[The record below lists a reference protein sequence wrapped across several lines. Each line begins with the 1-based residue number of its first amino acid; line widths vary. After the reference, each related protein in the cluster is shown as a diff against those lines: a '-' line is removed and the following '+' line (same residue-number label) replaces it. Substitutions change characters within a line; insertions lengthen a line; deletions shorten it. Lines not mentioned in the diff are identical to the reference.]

1 MLEDADEILGELSCG
16 EVQEMMDKMLGEQSF
31 SFTGYVE
38 KLMQGQIPF
47 SADGLTY
54 GLANGLAAGVAQE
67 RKMFLYLILIAV
79 IGAVLGNF
87 TSLLQGK
94 QVAETAFYAV
104 YLLFFSVLLTAFS
117 QTTRIAEDTLAA
129 LLDFMKVLSPAYFT
143 SMAFSEGA
151 LSSGAYYEF
160 TLVMITVVDWVLVK
174 FALPA
179 IHVHF
184 LLRIANQFSE
194 RDIFSKMA
202 ELIRD
207 AVKFVMKTMFGLMMG
222 FNVIQGMI
230 LPVTSKIETSAAV
243 KLGGALPGVGNAVSS
258 VASTVLLAGNLVK
271 NAVGAAGVIAV
282 FFYCG
287 VPLLRIVLHRFLFQV
302 TGAVIQ
308 PVSDKRMV
316 ACVSAVVE
324 SLQMITY
331 AVFVGCMMF
340 VISIALISTM
350 TSL

>member
-1 MLEDADEILGELSCG
+1 MEDTEAILGELSCR
-16 EVQEMMDKMLGEQSF
+16 EVQEMMDEMLGDRSF
-31 SFTGYVE
+31 SFAGYVE
-38 KLMQGQIPF
+38 KLVQGQLPF
-47 SADGLTY
+47 SVENVAYNLVQ
-54 GLANGLAAGVAQE
+54 GLAANVMQE
-67 RKMFLYLILIAV
+67 RRMFLYLILIAV
-79 IGAVLGNF
+79 VGAILGNF
-87 TSLLQGK
+87 SSLLQGK
-94 QVAETAFYAV
+94 QVADTAFYAV

-117 QTTRIAEDTLAA
+117 ATVAIAENTLTA
-129 LLDFMKVLSPAYFT
+129 LLDFMKVLSPAYFM
-143 SMAFSEGA
+143 SMAFSQGA
-151 LSSGAYYEF
+151 MASGAYYEF

-179 IHVHF
+179 IHVYF

-207 AVKFVMKTMFGLMMG
+207 TVRFVMKTMFGLMMG
-222 FNVIQGMI
+222 FNVVQGMI
-230 LPVTSKIETSAAV
+230 LPMTSKIETSAVV
-243 KLGGALPGVGNAVSS
+243 KLGGAIPGVGNAVSS
-258 VASTVLLAGNLVK
+258 AASTVLLAGNLVK
-271 NAVGAAGVIAV
+271 NAVGVTGVIAV
-282 FFYCG
+282 IFYCG
-287 VPLLRIVLHRFLFQV
+287 VPLLRVVLHRFLFQL

-324 SLQMITY
+324 ALQLITY

-340 VISIALISTM
+340 VISIALVSTM

>member
-1 MLEDADEILGELSCG
+1 MEETDAVLGELSCE
-16 EVQEMMDKMLGEQSF
+16 EVQEMVDKMLGEQSF
-31 SFTGYVE
+31 SFMGYVE
-38 KLMQGQIPF
+38 KLVQGQLPF
-47 SADGLTY
+47 SVESVAY
-54 GLANGLAAGVAQE
+54 NIVNGLAANVMQE
-67 RKMFLYLILIAV
+67 RKMYVYLILIGV

-87 TSLLQGK
+87 TNLLQGK

-117 QTTRIAEDTLAA
+117 QTTQIAENTLTS
-129 LLDFMKVLSPAYFT
+129 LLDFMKVLSPAYFM

-151 LSSGAYYEF
+151 MASGAYYEF

-179 IHVHF
+179 IHIYF
-184 LLRIANQFSE
+184 LLRVANQFSE
-194 RDIFSKMA
+194 KDIFSKMA

-207 AVKFVMKTMFGLMMG
+207 TVKFVMKTMFGLMMG

-230 LPVTSKIETSAAV
+230 LPMTSKIETSAV
-243 KLGGALPGVGNAVSS
+243 IKLGSAIPGVGNAVSG

-271 NAVGAAGVIAV
+271 NAVGVTGVIAV

-287 VPLLRIVLHRFLFQV
+287 VPLLRMVLHRFLFQL

-308 PVSDKRMV
+308 PVSDQRMV
-316 ACVSAVVE
+316 ACISAVVE
-324 SLQMITY
+324 ALQLMTY

-340 VISIALISTM
+340 VVSIALVSTM

>member
-1 MLEDADEILGELSCG
+1 MEDTEAVLGELSCR
-16 EVQEMMDKMLGEQSF
+16 EVQEMMDEMLGDRSF
-31 SFTGYVE
+31 SFAGYVE
-38 KLMQGQIPF
+38 KLVQGQLPF
-47 SADGLTY
+47 SVENVAYNLVQ
-54 GLANGLAAGVAQE
+54 GLAANVMQE
-67 RKMFLYLILIAV
+67 RRMFLYLILIAV
-79 IGAVLGNF
+79 VGAILGNF
-87 TSLLQGK
+87 SSLLQGK
-94 QVAETAFYAV
+94 QVADTAFYAV

-117 QTTRIAEDTLAA
+117 ATVSIAENTLTA
-129 LLDFMKVLSPAYFT
+129 LLDFMKVLSPAYFM
-143 SMAFSEGA
+143 SMAFSQGA
-151 LSSGAYYEF
+151 MASGAYYEF

-179 IHVHF
+179 IHVYF

-207 AVKFVMKTMFGLMMG
+207 TVRFVMKTMFGLMMG
-222 FNVIQGMI
+222 FNVVQGMI
-230 LPVTSKIETSAAV
+230 LPMTSKIETSAVV
-243 KLGGALPGVGNAVSS
+243 KLGGAIPGVGNAVSS
-258 VASTVLLAGNLVK
+258 AAGTVLLAGNLVK
-271 NAVGAAGVIAV
+271 NAVGVTGVIAV
-282 FFYCG
+282 IFYCG
-287 VPLLRIVLHRFLFQV
+287 VPLLRVVLHRFLFQL

-324 SLQMITY
+324 ALQLITY

-340 VISIALISTM
+340 VISIALVSTM

>member
-1 MLEDADEILGELSCG
+1 MEETDAILGELSCE
-16 EVQEMMDKMLGEQSF
+16 EVQEMVDKMLGDRSF

-38 KLMQGQIPF
+38 KLIQGQLPF
-47 SADGLTY
+47 SVENVAY
-54 GLANGLAAGVAQE
+54 NIVNGLAANVMQE
-67 RKMFLYLILIAV
+67 RKMYVYLILIGV

-87 TSLLQGK
+87 TNLLQGK

-117 QTTRIAEDTLAA
+117 QTTHIAENTLTS
-129 LLDFMKVLSPAYFT
+129 LLDFMKVLSPAYFM

-151 LSSGAYYEF
+151 MASGAYYEF

-179 IHVHF
+179 IHIYF
-184 LLRIANQFSE
+184 LLRVANQFSE
-194 RDIFSKMA
+194 KDIFSKMA

-207 AVKFVMKTMFGLMMG
+207 TVQFVMKTMFGLMMG

-230 LPVTSKIETSAAV
+230 LPMTSKIETSAVV
-243 KLGGALPGVGNAVSS
+243 KLGGAIPGVGNAVSG

-271 NAVGAAGVIAV
+271 NAVGVTGVIAV

-287 VPLLRIVLHRFLFQV
+287 VPLLRMVLHRFLFQL

-308 PVSDKRMV
+308 PVSDQRMV
-316 ACVSAVVE
+316 ACISAVVE
-324 SLQMITY
+324 ALQLMTY

-340 VISIALISTM
+340 VVSIALISTM